1 MRFKPTIMQLIEALP
16 RQTLMTIDTMMIEG
30 TPVTDVVRYIQQDQ
44 KLLVDQNE
52 KTLADALR
60 ARLRAKQQAAR
71 VLEVEDDGY
80 EEDGG
85 SWANTQT
92 MGQVP
97 QTKTPSLMTKVLY
110 DRVRQGMDDLVELEA
125 MFLVQKQRI
134 DKMVMLENQSM
145 GIVEDLGDQ
154 IEKAAKII
162 LARTKVKKDLGLMGD
177 SFSMNLSVRGYTD
190 NVVATLSNPES
201 RRRVMSLVEQTV
213 SAAAVEETD
222 AIDAELV
229 DGQEDDDD

>member
-16 RQTLMTIDTMMIEG
+16 RKVLVTIDTMMIEG
-30 TPVTDVVRYIQQDQ
+30 TPVTDVVRYLQQDQ

-52 KTLADALR
+52 KTLVEALR
-60 ARLRAKQQAAR
+60 ARLKAKKQAAR
-71 VLEVEDDGY
+71 VVEIDDDGY

-85 SWANTQT
+85 SWANTHA

-97 QTKTPSLMTKVLY
+97 QIKGPSLMSKVLY
-110 DRVRQGMDDLVELEA
+110 DRVRTGIDDLVELEA

-154 IEKAAKII
+154 IEKAAKLI

-213 SAAAVEETD
+213 SAAEAG
-222 AIDAELV
+222 ILDAEV
-229 DGQEDDDD
+229 DESEDDD